1 MCVWGTV
8 EMPGRKS
15 HQHRQGCPVRPHLRG
30 VGAKGR
36 RPWSSTG
43 PLQRATGTCRAF
55 PPCRLAVRGPVR
67 APAPLH
73 KRGLCGCH
81 PRLLEDRFF
90 LVQALPLSRGHDN
103 TAALPPHQ
111 HPPLPDCLQLYNYQ
125 KFLYFGANYLV
136 AYIT

>member
-1 MCVWGTV
+1 MCGAQWRCQ
-8 EMPGRKS
+8 EGR
-15 HQHRQGCPVRPHLRG
+15 
-30 VGAKGR
+30 AI
-36 RPWSSTG
+36 STG
-43 PLQRATGTCRAF
+43 KAAQCGPTCEGWVPRAGGLGAAPGPCRGRWALAGPF
-55 PPCRLAVRGPVR
+55 RLAVRGPVR